1 MRFNLLLIILVTIG
15 STAFSKTLT
24 TAQSEIILVEGKILN
39 KKGAIDPLSENPT
52 KMFTFYE
59 VVHKGH
65 FYICYTGVWPR
76 GRNID
81 KLVEGVKVRCTGVE

>member
-1 MRFNLLLIILVTIG
+1 MQTSINVV
-15 STAFSKTLT
+15 FSNAVKV
-24 TAQSEIILVEGKILN
+24 S
-39 KKGAIDPLSENPT
+39 
-52 KMFTFYE
+52 FYE
-59 VVHKGH
+59 VVYEGH